1 YAAVALAAFIHHLV
15 AAGEAL
21 DLLGDEAAVEG
32 IPRPLDLLLAAAAAA
47 FGLADDTPPCARQ
60 RLIAEKLACLRHP
73 SARCIESGGGGPLA
87 LEELLQAGDCVCHAR
102 QKRMAFFGIVD
113 RWGEHI
119 GEGQGAEIAEQLHP
133 GVESARNDGSEQAI

>member
-1 YAAVALAAFIHHLV
+1 APRADLVDRVAVVVICERLLVGGLPAGHVVGRNYAAMALAAFIHHLV

-87 LEELLQAGDCVCHAR
+87 LE
-102 QKRMAFFGIVD
+102 
-113 RWGEHI
+113 
-119 GEGQGAEIAEQLHP
+119 
-133 GVESARNDGSEQAI
+133 